1 MKLRLNDD
9 FVIELPIQVCE
20 PLNADFDG
28 DTVAVHL
35 VAPEAADDTYK
46 KMSPRYMNI
55 YKKNLEGIYNFK
67 HEALNGLAVA
77 TEVKGKPE
85 EIDNPKE
92 YYNDYAE
99 LVKDAELR
107 KRLPINKPIIFDGVI
122 DGIEYKNKKT
132 TYGRLRVSKI
142 VKADIDHIE
151 GLKPYPERINAKTAA
166 KLSLYL
172 YQFPDGVERIKE
184 LQEYVLK
191 VVTKAGVVTF
201 DYKTLWADTDT
212 KTYKKICEVAD
223 NPKLSDQQKLLILT
237 DLHAKYQKELAGS
250 FSDDL
255 KAELSMANR
264 VKLDSIVDM
273 VSPALIVSGVE
284 EKPVILRNTLM
295 TGLSESDYHSHAISF
310 LMVAYIRNGIIKL
323 H

>member
-1 MKLRLNDD
+1 M
-9 FVIELPIQVCE
+9 
-20 PLNADFDG
+20 
-28 DTVAVHL
+28 
-35 VAPEAADDTYK
+35 
-46 KMSPRYMNI
+46 
-55 YKKNLEGIYNFK
+55 
-67 HEALNGLAVA
+67 AVA

-85 EIDNPKE
+85 EIDNPME

-201 DYKTLWADTDT
+201 DYKTLWTDTDT
-212 KTYKKICEVAD
+212 KTYKKIREVAD

-237 DLHAKYQKELAGS
+237 DIHAKYQKELADS
-250 FSDDL
+250 FSSDL
-255 KAELSMANR
+255 KSEMAMANR
-264 VKLDSIVDM
+264 VKMDSIIDM
-273 VSPALIVSGVE
+273 VAPALIVSGVE
-284 EKPVILRNTLM
+284 EKPVVLKNTLV
-295 TGLSESDYHSHAISF
+295 TGLTESDYHYHAIENRS
-310 LMVAYIRNGIIKL
+310 LQSIKNSGTPKSGL
-323 H
+323 VLSSL